1 MKKAIVAAMFCCV
14 QFAGAALAAD
24 CPGGPPESA
33 VLGYAEAMKA
43 KNFEAAY
50 DFVTDT
56 MTDGR
61 PREEWANLQRK
72 MFEFGGVSIGK
83 IDVRKGVPDPA
94 PGGGC
99 PVSAK
104 VPNVLNAVDVLNNQ
118 GSTEFEVY
126 TVLLKD
132 GKWRIDS
139 QETLFDEPKIREW
152 FPDDEIPEFKETAP
166 R

>member
-1 MKKAIVAAMFCCV
+1 MKALVH
-14 QFAGAALAAD
+14 FALLASLLPATTLAAD
-24 CPGGPPESA
+24 CPGGAPESA
-33 VLGYAEAMKA
+33 VQGYAEAMKS

-61 PREEWANLQRK
+61 PREEWAALQKK
-72 MFEFGGVSIGK
+72 MFEFGGVSIGE
-83 IDVRKGVPDPA
+83 IDVRKGVPDHA
-94 PGGGC
+94 PDGGC

-139 QETLFDEPKIREW
+139 QETLFDEAKIREW
-152 FPDDEIPEFKETAP
+152 FPEDEIPAFKETAP

>member
-1 MKKAIVAAMFCCV
+1 MKKSTGLALSICV
-14 QFAGAALAAD
+14 LFAGPVAAAD

-33 VLGYAEAMKA
+33 VLGYAQAMKD

-50 DFVTDT
+50 DFVTAT

-61 PREEWANLQRK
+61 PREEWAALQKK
-72 MFEFGGVSIGK
+72 MFEFGGVSIGR

-94 PGGGC
+94 TDGGC

-166 R
+166 Q

>member
-1 MKKAIVAAMFCCV
+1 MKTLVQLVLLGALLPTAAPAV
-14 QFAGAALAAD
+14 D
-24 CPGGPPESA
+24 CPGGAPESA
-33 VLGYAEAMKA
+33 VQGYAAAMKA
-43 KNFEAAY
+43 QDFAAAY

-61 PREEWANLQRK
+61 PRAEWAALQKK

-83 IDVRKGVPDPA
+83 LDVRKGVPDAA

-104 VPNVLNAVDVLNNQ
+104 VPNVLNAMDVLNNQ

-139 QETLFDEPKIREW
+139 QETLFDEAKIREW
-152 FPDDEIPEFKETAP
+152 FPTDEIPAFKDTAP

>member
-1 MKKAIVAAMFCCV
+1 MKRLVHLAFLGSLLPAAAI
-14 QFAGAALAAD
+14 AAD

-33 VLGYAEAMKA
+33 VRGYAEAMKA

-61 PREEWANLQRK
+61 PREEWAALQRK

-83 IDVRKGVPDPA
+83 LDVRKGVPDPA
-94 PGGGC
+94 PDGGC

-152 FPDDEIPEFKETAP
+152 FPEDEIPEFKETAP

>member
-1 MKKAIVAAMFCCV
+1 
-14 QFAGAALAAD
+14 
-24 CPGGPPESA
+24 
-33 VLGYAEAMKA
+33 
-43 KNFEAAY
+43 
-50 DFVTDT
+50 

-61 PREEWANLQRK
+61 PREEWAALQKK
-72 MFEFGGVSIGK
+72 MFEFGGVSIGEL
-83 IDVRKGVPDPA
+83 DVRKGVPDPA
-94 PGGGC
+94 PDGGC

-139 QETLFDEPKIREW
+139 QETLFDEAKIREW
-152 FPDDEIPEFKETAP
+152 FPDDEIPAFKETAP